1 MLYYVAECREDYRE
15 IPFPQVH
22 FLGRSVGLACYS
34 IVWYARIT
42 RHLYKSCPSYV
53 YIYIDR

>member
-34 IVWYARIT
+34 IVWYGM
-42 RHLYKSCPSYV
+42 LGLPD
-53 YIYIDR
+53 IYINLALLMYTYI